1 MMISILT
8 GVPISTTGRMA
19 RLTIRRHFAISGR
32 SRTAE
37 DPQRNNLAR
46 AFVRLTNCKSF
57 VPKGRQHMTEPDMS
71 ADAVA
76 APRTADAVLTVMR
89 LVRTLERV
97 DSGLTPQ
104 QYRILKMAGAGGE
117 RSARLAERLAVA
129 KPTLT
134 ATADGLVAAGYAQR
148 EAEAGD
154 RRVVRLCL
162 TAAGRAALERA
173 DAAYADWLGPLLGAT
188 GDMAGVLEVI
198 RGLDTAMDER
208 RRTRIGVA

>member
-8 GVPISTTGRMA
+8 GAPISTTGRMA
-19 RLTIRRHFAISGR
+19 RLTIRRHFPISGR

-117 RSARLAERLAVA
+117 RAARLAQRVGGAQPPPA
-129 KPTLT
+129 
-134 ATADGLVAAGYAQR
+134 ATPQGPGGG
-148 EAEAGD
+148 GD
-154 RRVVRLCL
+154 C
-162 TAAGRAALERA
+162 
-173 DAAYADWLGPLLGAT
+173 P
-188 GDMAGVLEVI
+188 
-198 RGLDTAMDER
+198 RG
-208 RRTRIGVA
+208 

>member
-19 RLTIRRHFAISGR
+19 RLTVRRHFPISGR

-57 VPKGRQHMTEPDMS
+57 VPKGRQNMNEPDMS

-76 APRTADAVLTVMR
+76 RP
-89 LVRTLERV
+89 LERV

-104 QYRILKMAGAGGE
+104 QYRILKMPGAGGE
-117 RSARLAERLAVA
+117 RWARLAERLAVA

-134 ATADGLVAAGYAQR
+134 ATADGLVAAGHAQR

-154 RRVVRLCL
+154 PRVVRMC
-162 TAAGRAALERA
+162 
-173 DAAYADWLGPLLGAT
+173 P
-188 GDMAGVLEVI
+188 
-198 RGLDTAMDER
+198 
-208 RRTRIGVA
+208 